1 MHDFRYYFHF
11 PRHWS
16 WHQPKKCKH
25 DTVNSFSEDYIPCL
39 YGPLPLKKLFKVR
52 LQSRQLQIHV
62 LNSVQEA
69 YAECFAVHISKFE
82 VLHTSKKTKN
92 IKMLNLLVKNWKL
105 RFWCSLFHFFMW
117 FERFEIWTTKRLSLA
132 SCTLKVTKIN

>member
-1 MHDFRYYFHF
+1 MIFVVIFIFLVNGVDI
-11 PRHWS
+11 S
-16 WHQPKKCKH
+16 LKKCKH

-82 VLHTSKKTKN
+82 VLHTS
-92 IKMLNLLVKNWKL
+92 
-105 RFWCSLFHFFMW
+105 
-117 FERFEIWTTKRLSLA
+117 
-132 SCTLKVTKIN
+132 